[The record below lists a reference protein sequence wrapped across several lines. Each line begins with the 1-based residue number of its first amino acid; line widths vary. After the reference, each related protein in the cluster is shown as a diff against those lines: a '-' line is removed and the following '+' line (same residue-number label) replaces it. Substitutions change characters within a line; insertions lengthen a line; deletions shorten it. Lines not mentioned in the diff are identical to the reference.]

1 MSFSSQPSE
10 RVKVENL
17 TPRSRRVSLTAKIV
31 SVNPVREVAS
41 RRDGSTHKVGEF
53 LIGDETGVVLLT
65 LWDADIEKVKEGDTV
80 EIGNGYITLFRGQ
93 MRLNIGKFGTLEI
106 SSTAMEN
113 VNQGN
118 NMSEKTYEQ
127 ERSSYGG
134 YGRGGGGFGG
144 GYGGSRGGYGGSR
157 GGYGGGGYDRR
168 GGRGYGSRD

>member
-41 RRDGSTHKVGEF
+41 RKDGSTHKVGEF
-53 LIGDETGVVLLT
+53 QIGDETGVVLLT

-93 MRLNIGKFGTLEI
+93 MRVNIGKFGTLAI

-118 NMSEKTYEQ
+118 NMSEKTYEE

-144 GYGGSRGGYGGSR
+144 GSGGSRGGYGGSR
-157 GGYGGGGYDRR
+157 GGYGESR